1 MHMKHTNNKQLYIV
15 ILKYVRLY
23 IVMVVIYCYLEKDK
37 DKDLKFH
44 MSNFA
49 YFEINTSLF

>member
-1 MHMKHTNNKQLYIV
+1 MKHTNNKQLNIV